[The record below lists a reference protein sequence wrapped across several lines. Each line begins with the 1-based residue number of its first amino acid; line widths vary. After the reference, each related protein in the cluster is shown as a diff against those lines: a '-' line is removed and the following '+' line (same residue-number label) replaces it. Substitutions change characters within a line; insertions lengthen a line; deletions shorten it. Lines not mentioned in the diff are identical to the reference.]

1 MTAAL
6 SALFPVLLFIG
17 LGGFAGRIGWVGP
30 EAAKGLANLVFLVLT
45 PALLFRTMAG
55 VRWGDLHFAPVSVYF
70 AAALAVFFG
79 VLWRCGFGRR
89 GAVLALA
96 STFSNTV
103 MIGIA
108 LVGLAFGKAGLVT
121 LLTLI
126 SIHSLILL
134 TLATVVLELAVM
146 REASRA
152 GAPRRSMARSVLR
165 VLRGAILHP
174 IPLPI
179 VLGLLYA
186 QTGWGL
192 PGMVGQPLQLLGN
205 CVGPLALILVG
216 ATLARAQVGAQMAG
230 ALRLALVKNLVHP
243 ALVAGLGLAFGLRG
257 LPLAVM
263 VTTAALPIGANVF
276 MFSQRYRTAEE
287 LVTAGVAVST
297 LLALATVPLA
307 LAVAALLA

>member
-1 MTAAL
+1 VATAF
-6 SALFPVLLFIG
+6 SALAPVLLFIALG
-17 LGGFAGRIGWVGP
+17 LFAGRIGWVGP
-30 EAAKGLANLVFLVLT
+30 EAAKGLANLVFLVLS

-55 VRWGDLHFAPVSVYF
+55 VSVADLHFAPVSIYF
-70 AAALAVFFG
+70 AAALAIFG
-79 VLWRCGFGRR
+79 GILWRCGFGRR

-96 STFSNTV
+96 GTFSNTV

-134 TLATVVLELAVM
+134 TLATVVLETVVL
-146 REASRA
+146 REGAAGPQA
-152 GAPRRSMARSVLR
+152 GASMAAAVGR

-179 VLGLLYA
+179 ILGLLYA
-186 QTGWGL
+186 QTGL
-192 PGMVGQPLQLLGN
+192 PLPDAIGQPLQLLGN

-216 ATLARAQVGAQMAG
+216 ATLGQAKVGGHLRG
-230 ALRLALVKNLVHP
+230 ALRLALVKNVAHP

-263 VTTAALPIGANVF
+263 ITTAALPIGANVF
-276 MFSQRYRTAEE
+276 MFSQRYRVAEG

-297 LLALATVPLA
+297 ALALVTVPVA
-307 LAVAALLA
+307 LWVATALR